1 MSKGKWI
8 TLVLLL
14 LLTGWLV
21 SVKYKNIQ
29 KEKAKTMMQGKSK
42 GMPSSIAVSGFVAEY
57 TSLSNNLNTNGTIIA
72 SEEVQLQPEVSG
84 RIIYLNIHE
93 GGMVGKG
100 TLLAKINDAELQA
113 QLKKLQSQYAI
124 AESNEKRLLQLLKI
138 NGVSQ
143 QEYDLAL
150 NTLQNVSADME
161 LVKAQ
166 IDKTEI
172 RAPFS
177 GKLGLRNISMGAY
190 VNPSTVI
197 TSLQNTSLMKL
208 DITVPEKYAGTI
220 ETGNTMQ
227 CTVDGSAAPF
237 IARVIAIEP
246 QINENTRNLKVRA
259 VVEHAAT
266 KLMAGAFVKVQIKLK
281 QIANAIMIP
290 GNAIIPDAQNK
301 KVIIADSSKAKF
313 VVVETGIRTEN
324 EVQIVSGIKAGDT
337 IVTSGIL
344 QIKPGMGIKFTRT
357 TSKSTIH

>member
-14 LLTGWLV
+14 LLIGWLG

-57 TSLSNNLNTNGTIIA
+57 TNLSNNLNTNGTIIA

-84 RIIYLNIHE
+84 RITYLNIPE
-93 GGMVGKG
+93 GGVVGKG

-124 AESNEKRLLQLLKI
+124 AASNESRLAQLLKI

-197 TSLQNTSLMKL
+197 TSLQSIQSMKL
-208 DITVPEKYAGTI
+208 DVTVPEKYAGII
-220 ETGNTMQ
+220 EVGNTMQ
-227 CTVDGSAAPF
+227 CTVDGSTAPF
-237 IARVIAIEP
+237 SARVVAIEP
-246 QINENTRNLKVRA
+246 QISETTRNLKVRA
-259 VVEHAAT
+259 IVENAKS
-266 KLMAGAFVKVQIKLK
+266 KLVAGAFVKVQIKLK

-301 KVIIADSSKAKF
+301 KVIIADSRKAKF

-324 EVQIVSGIKAGDT
+324 EVQIVSGIKVGDT

-344 QIKPGMGIKFTRT
+344 QIKPGMGVKFTKTIGRT
-357 TSKSTIH
+357 TIQ

>member
-8 TLVLLL
+8 SLILLL
-14 LLTGWLV
+14 LLTGWLG

-29 KEKAKTMMQGKSK
+29 KEKAKTMIQGKSK

-57 TSLSNNLNTNGTIIA
+57 TNLSNNLNTNGTIIA

-84 RIIYLNIHE
+84 RITYLNIHE
-93 GGMVGKG
+93 GAMVGKG
-100 TLLAKINDAELQA
+100 SLLAKINDAELQA
-113 QLKKLQSQYAI
+113 QLKKLQAQFSI
-124 AESNEKRLLQLLKI
+124 AESNEKRLAQLLKI

-161 LVKAQ
+161 LIKAQ

-177 GKLGLRNISMGAY
+177 GKLGLRNISTGAY

-197 TSLQNTSLMKL
+197 TSLQSVSQMKL
-208 DITVPEKYAGTI
+208 DVTVPEKYAGII
-220 ETGNTMQ
+220 EVGNTMQ
-227 CTVDGSAAPF
+227 CSVDGSISPF
-237 IARVIAIEP
+237 SARVIAIEP
-246 QINENTRNLKVRA
+246 QISESTRNLKVRA
-259 VVEHAAT
+259 VVENAKS
-266 KLMAGAFVKVQIKLK
+266 KLVAGAFVKVQIKLK
-281 QIANAIMIP
+281 QISNAIMVP

-324 EVQIVSGIKAGDT
+324 EVQILSGVKAGDT

-344 QIKPGMGIKFTRT
+344 QIKPNMGVKFTKI
-357 TSKSTIH
+357 TSKSAIQ